1 MRSNTDIRILA
12 PLAGA
17 AIIAVLAIPTS
28 LAFVASTAGHDDS
41 QRQARYLTASFSGYF
56 ASLATIEHQRLL
68 ADARSG
74 RSPPPGQLQLALD
87 EALRRTSVKRGPGAS
102 ADSTELTAS
111 SIAAIRGLRTSP
123 APDGSYALLSWQGD
137 NARLVVAARDPLGP
151 GFLVAVKPITSAFLS
166 ATIGSRLELRDLEIH
181 PAPLRRRA
189 GINSTS
195 VHPAE
200 GGGGGFISWRADDM
214 GAVILR
220 ELLPIMS
227 AAALMLTLLGFWL
240 FRRTRRLTQEVLAS
254 QAHASHLALH
264 DPLTGLANRALLAN
278 RADLAI
284 EQRRRSGGIVAVYLL
299 DLDRFKQVND
309 TLGHAGGDALIRIAA
324 ERLLQ
329 VCRATDTVARLG
341 GDEFALVASVAST
354 EAADV
359 LAARI
364 VEVLKDTVDVPGGQA
379 QLSASVGLALITDD
393 KLDSAEALR
402 QADLALYRAKAL
414 GRGCYARFETEMDE
428 SLRLR
433 SQTEA
438 DLRVALAAS
447 ALEVHY
453 QPQVTTRTGKLQS
466 VEALVRWTHPIR
478 GPISPAYFIP
488 VAEESGLIHE
498 LGDFVMRQACRDGL
512 RWPELKVAIN
522 VSPCQL
528 KTVDF
533 PARCR
538 RILEEVGATA
548 DRIELEITEGVL
560 LDQGDG
566 VLQTIQQLREMGF
579 SIALDDFGTGY
590 SSLNYLNV
598 YAVDKIK
605 IDRSFVDRIGAH
617 QDAEKVIRAIIRL
630 GKALG
635 LQVIAE
641 GVETEAQRAELAA
654 SGCTMIQGYLH
665 GAPVDA
671 DAIDRMG
678 RSKPTLRAA

>member
-1 MRSNTDIRILA
+1 MRSNTDIRLLA

-17 AIIAVLAIPTS
+17 AIIAVLAIPAS
-28 LAFVASTAGHDDS
+28 LAFVAATAGREDG
-41 QRQARYLTASFSGYF
+41 QREARFLSASFSGYF
-56 ASLATIEHQRLL
+56 DSLAKIEHQRLI
-68 ADARSG
+68 ADSRHE
-74 RSPPPGQLQLALD
+74 RLPPPGQVGLEID
-87 EALRRTSVKRGPGAS
+87 DRLRLTSTRRGPDAPGES
-102 ADSTELTAS
+102 AGLTAAAL
-111 SIAAIRGLRTSP
+111 AAIRGLQTSP

-137 NARLVVAARDPLGP
+137 NARLVVAARDPRQDRY
-151 GFLVAVKPITSAFLS
+151 LVAVKPISSAFLN
-166 ATIGSRLELRDLEIH
+166 ATIGRRFEMRDLEIH
-181 PAPLRRRA
+181 SERPRSRT
-189 GINSTS
+189 GFSSTS
-195 VHPAE
+195 VRPAD
-200 GGGGGFISWRADDM
+200 GGGAGFISWRANDM
-214 GAVILR
+214 SAVILQD
-220 ELLPIMS
+220 LLPVMS
-227 AAALMLTLLGFWL
+227 IAALVLTVLGAWL

-254 QAHASHLALH
+254 QAHARHLALH

-284 EQRRRSGGIVAVYLL
+284 EQRRRTGGIVAFFLL

-341 GDEFALVASVAST
+341 GDEFALVASVASA
-354 EAADV
+354 EAAEI

-379 QLSASVGLALITDD
+379 QLSASVGLALVIDD
-393 KLDSAEALR
+393 KLDRAEALR
-402 QADLALYRAKAL
+402 QADLALYRAKAK

-433 SQTEA
+433 RQTEA
-438 DLRVALAAS
+438 DLRIALAAGD
-447 ALEVHY
+447 LEMHY

-466 VEALVRWTHPIR
+466 VEALVRWTHPVR
-478 GPISPAYFIP
+478 GPVSPAYFIP
-488 VAEESGLIHE
+488 IAEESGLIHE
-498 LGDFVMRQACRDGL
+498 LGDFVMRRACRDGL
-512 RWPELKVAIN
+512 RWPDLKVAIN

-528 KTVDF
+528 KTADF
-533 PARCR
+533 PGRCR
-538 RILEEVGATA
+538 RILEEVGTTA

-560 LDQGDG
+560 LDHGDD
-566 VLQTIQQLREMGF
+566 VLQTIRQLREMGF

-665 GAPVDA
+665 AAPA
-671 DAIDRMG
+671 DAETIDRMVQS
-678 RSKPTLRAA
+678 RTTLRAA